1 MIYAGQEYGE
11 RGMDHEGF
19 SGEDGRTTIFDYW
32 SVDTLVRA
40 AQRKLTSEEKRLKAV
55 YDRVLTIARME
66 KAVANGVMFDL
77 MYVNPQLQRQYA
89 FLRKSGRDVLLI
101 VANFDAQTVDAPV
114 IIPQHAFD
122 FLKLRQRAKVEARDL
137 LTEKPCSL
145 SFKADVPLTLT
156 IPGYS
161 ALVLKL

>member
-1 MIYAGQEYGE
+1 
-11 RGMDHEGF
+11 MDHEGF

-101 VANFDAQTVDAPV
+101 VTNFDAQTVDAPV
-114 IIPQHAFD
+114 VIPQHAFD
-122 FLKLRQRAKVEARDL
+122 FLKLRQRANVEARDL
-137 LTEKPCSL
+137 LTEKACSL
-145 SFKADVPLTLT
+145 SLKADVPLTLT